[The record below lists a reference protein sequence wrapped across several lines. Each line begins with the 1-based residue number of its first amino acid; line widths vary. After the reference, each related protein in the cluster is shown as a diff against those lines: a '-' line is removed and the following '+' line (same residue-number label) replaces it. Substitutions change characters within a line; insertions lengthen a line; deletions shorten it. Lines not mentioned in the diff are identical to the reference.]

1 MSATAPTTPPTIAPV
16 WLEEEEGISSSDA
29 LGRPEVV
36 GLFEAPIA
44 LIEEA
49 DDEVDDE
56 DSRGLEGD
64 DIESVVAELEDA
76 AAVSVPMHA

>member
-1 MSATAPTTPPTIAPV
+1 M
-16 WLEEEEGISSSDA
+16 
-29 LGRPEVV
+29 V